1 MQREKKLRAGDMEQG
16 ESAGRCRISRMGG
29 WGCRVRD
36 RPARERDTPALR
48 GSRAAPARTK
58 QSAKIKAR
66 NNEYVDE
73 ISSSNKIH
81 PPWIELRDS
90 TPSRPRDHP
99 SSIRLACR
107 SRSGSKKCCRDG
119 SRGGVH
125 NFIPRPLPRAC
136 ILGRARGVDVPL
148 VGRGQRSRG
157 AASCRS
163 PSRRGGRPT

>member
-1 MQREKKLRAGDMEQG
+1 MKCSGTNSRSPDAGEPVERPRHDCPAAATRRDPPPRPRG
-16 ESAGRCRISRMGG
+16 PAESQTRRQLAPRRL
-29 WGCRVRD
+29 
-36 RPARERDTPALR
+36 AREHSVTATRETM
-48 GSRAAPARTK
+48 SM
-58 QSAKIKAR
+58 
-66 NNEYVDE
+66 
-73 ISSSNKIH
+73 ISSSTKFN
-81 PPWIELRDS
+81 PALDRASRDS